1 MNNEPFMDAVV
12 RMALFLEFSD
22 PETLDEDAAIGMMEQ
37 MAATLQKLGTTQK
50 KQFVEYLNRRASE
63 AQEGKERQ
71 SLENLAGHLG
81 LLLE

>member
-1 MNNEPFMDAVV
+1 
-12 RMALFLEFSD
+12 
-22 PETLDEDAAIGMMEQ
+22 MMEQ
-37 MAATLQKLGTTQK
+37 IAATLQKLGTTQK
-50 KQFVEYLNRRASE
+50 KQFVEYLNRRVSE